1 MDKTIEKENIIEIKN
16 LKKSYGE
23 IKAVD
28 GISFSVKKG
37 SLFAFLG
44 LNGAG
49 KSTTINIICG
59 DCNKD
64 DGEIIIDGINIDHGL
79 DKIKTKLGVVYQDS
93 ILDKQLTV
101 KDNLELKAGLYGI
114 KKIDFKNRI
123 NELNELLDIE
133 NLLNRPIGKLS
144 GGQRR
149 RVDIA
154 RAIIH
159 KPQILILDE
168 PTTGLDPQ
176 TRRMVWNAIETLRK
190 QDNITVFLTTH
201 YMEEATDAD
210 KVVILDTGKIVA
222 EGTPLQLKNQYTGD
236 FIRIYNA
243 KENDI
248 KKLKI
253 EYEKL
258 PECFKV
264 KVKNT
269 QEATSLILKNPNLF
283 NDYEITKGKLDDV
296 FLEVT
301 GKNLKQGENE

>member
-1 MDKTIEKENIIEIKN
+1 MDKIIEKENIIEIKN

-133 NLLNRPIGKLS
+133 KLLNRPIGKLS

-283 NDYEITKGKLDDV
+283 KDYEITKGKLDDV

>member
-1 MDKTIEKENIIEIKN
+1 MESTTENIIEIKN
-16 LKKSYGE
+16 LKKYFGD

-28 GISFSVKKG
+28 DISFSVKKG

-59 DCNKD
+59 DYGKD
-64 DGEIIIDGINIDHGL
+64 SGNVFVDGIDIDKDL

-114 KKIDFKNRI
+114 KKTDFKNRI

-133 NLLNRPIGKLS
+133 KLLNRPIGKLS
-144 GGQRR
+144 GGQKR

-176 TRRMVWNAIETLRK
+176 TRKMVWSAIEKLRQ
-190 QDNITVFLTTH
+190 QDHITVFLTTH

-210 KVVILDTGKIVA
+210 KVVILDSGKIVA
-222 EGTPLQLKNQYTGD
+222 EGTPLQLKNEYTGD

-243 KENDI
+243 QERDI

-258 PECFKV
+258 PECFKI

-269 QEATSLILKNPNLF
+269 QEATALIIKNPEIF
-283 NDYEITKGKLDDV
+283 KDYEITKGKLDDV
-296 FLEVT
+296 FLAVT

>member
-1 MDKTIEKENIIEIKN
+1 MENTIENIIEIKN
-16 LKKSYGE
+16 LKKTFGE

-28 GISFSVKKG
+28 DISFNVKKG

-59 DCNKD
+59 DYRKD
-64 DGEIIIDGINIDHGL
+64 SGSVIVDGIDIDKGL

-101 KDNLELKAGLYGI
+101 KDNLELKASLYGI
-114 KKIDFKNRI
+114 KHQDFKNRI

-133 NLLNRPIGKLS
+133 KLLNRPIGKLS

-176 TRRMVWNAIETLRK
+176 TRKMVWSAIEKLRQ
-190 QDNITVFLTTH
+190 QDQITVFLTTH

-210 KVVILDTGKIVA
+210 KVVILDAGKVVA
-222 EGTPLQLKNQYTGD
+222 EGTPLQLKNKYTGD

-243 KENDI
+243 QESDV
-248 KKLKI
+248 KKLKKD
-253 EYEKL
+253 YEVL
-258 PECFKV
+258 PECFKIM
-264 KVKNT
+264 VKNT
-269 QEATSLILKNPNLF
+269 QEATSLIIKNPDIF
-283 NDYEITKGKLDDV
+283 KDYEITKGKLDDV

-301 GKNLKQGENE
+301 GKKLKEGENE

>member
-133 NLLNRPIGKLS
+133 KLLNRPIGKLS

-283 NDYEITKGKLDDV
+283 KDYEITKGKLDDV

>member
-1 MDKTIEKENIIEIKN
+1 MESTTENIIEIKN
-16 LKKSYGE
+16 LKKYFGD

-28 GISFSVKKG
+28 DISFSVKKG

-59 DCNKD
+59 DYGKD
-64 DGEIIIDGINIDHGL
+64 SGNVFVDGIDIDKDL

-133 NLLNRPIGKLS
+133 KLLNRPIGKLS

-176 TRRMVWNAIETLRK
+176 TRKMVWSAIEKLRQ
-190 QDNITVFLTTH
+190 QDHITVFLTTH

-210 KVVILDTGKIVA
+210 KVVILDSGKIVA
-222 EGTPLQLKNQYTGD
+222 EGTPLQLKNEYTGD

-243 KENDI
+243 QERDI

-258 PECFKV
+258 PECFKI

-269 QEATSLILKNPNLF
+269 QEATALIIKNPEIF
-283 NDYEITKGKLDDV
+283 KDYEITKGKLDDV
-296 FLEVT
+296 FLAVT
-301 GKNLKQGENE
+301 GKNLKQGEMNNG

>member
-1 MDKTIEKENIIEIKN
+1 LESTTENIIEIKN
-16 LKKSYGE
+16 LKKYFGD

-28 GISFSVKKG
+28 DISFSVKKG

-59 DCNKD
+59 DYGKD
-64 DGEIIIDGINIDHGL
+64 SGNVFIDGIDIDKDL

-133 NLLNRPIGKLS
+133 KLLNRPIGKLS

-176 TRRMVWNAIETLRK
+176 TRKMVWSAIEKLRQ
-190 QDNITVFLTTH
+190 QDHITVFLTTH

-210 KVVILDTGKIVA
+210 KVVILDSGKIVA
-222 EGTPLQLKNQYTGD
+222 EGTPLQLKNEYTGD

-243 KENDI
+243 RERDI

-258 PECFKV
+258 PECFKI

-269 QEATSLILKNPNLF
+269 QEATALIIKNPEIF
-283 NDYEITKGKLDDV
+283 KDYEITKGKLDDV
-296 FLEVT
+296 FLAVT

>member
-1 MDKTIEKENIIEIKN
+1 MGSTTENIIEIKN
-16 LKKSYGE
+16 LKKYFGN

-28 GISFSVKKG
+28 DISFSVKKG

-59 DCNKD
+59 DYGKD
-64 DGEIIIDGINIDHGL
+64 SGNVFVDGIDIDKDL

-133 NLLNRPIGKLS
+133 KLLNRPIGKLS

-176 TRRMVWNAIETLRK
+176 TRKMVWSAIEKLRQ
-190 QDNITVFLTTH
+190 QDHITVFLTTH

-210 KVVILDTGKIVA
+210 KVVILDSGKIVA
-222 EGTPLQLKNQYTGD
+222 EGTPLQLKNEYTGD

-243 KENDI
+243 QERDI

-258 PECFKV
+258 PECFKI

-269 QEATSLILKNPNLF
+269 QEATALIIKNPEIF
-283 NDYEITKGKLDDV
+283 KDYEITKGKLDDV
-296 FLEVT
+296 FLVVT